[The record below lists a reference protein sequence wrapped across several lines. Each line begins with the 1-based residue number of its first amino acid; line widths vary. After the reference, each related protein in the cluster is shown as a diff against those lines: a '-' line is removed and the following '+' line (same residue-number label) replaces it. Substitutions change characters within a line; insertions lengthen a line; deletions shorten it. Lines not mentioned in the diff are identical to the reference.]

1 MKVRKSSI
9 IVAIV
14 LVVAMVFILSCI
26 CAEAKTPRNG
36 MDTDRAGNTYI
47 YKHGRLQTGWV
58 HYKGNVYYAHK
69 TSSVCYPK
77 GSICKSTYRI
87 RGERMY
93 YFDGKGKRLK
103 KDSRYIS
110 LNKASKSVHYIYSPG
125 IGGRRYRYN
134 ANHRRYQY
142 LRGKGKWTDTGMQ
155 CWPYGMVDW
164 QE

>member
-14 LVVAMVFILSCI
+14 LATAMVFILCCV

-36 MDTDRAGNTYI
+36 MATDRAGNMYI

-69 TSSVCYPK
+69 TSSACYPK

-103 KDSRYIS
+103 KEQT
-110 LNKASKSVHYIYSPG
+110 P
-125 IGGRRYRYN
+125 
-134 ANHRRYQY
+134 
-142 LRGKGKWTDTGMQ
+142 
-155 CWPYGMVDW
+155 
-164 QE
+164 